1 MAWLCSVSAKK
12 SSPLKHNEQEFLGAS
27 NCPLFATCLL
37 FCLCLCL
44 CLKKAGNIKSPSRLH
59 HVLCS
64 FCAQKAENT
73 QNHNKHRYGVVL
85 VFEDPYIHLICSV
98 QNMFILKTYATL
110 ICGLLKSEQYVY
122 HILLFGGSFLKLSS
136 HPHISKP
143 SISDKH
149 GSVWYYLKLHNTTTV
164 D

>member
-1 MAWLCSVSAKK
+1 MSSVLSL
-12 SSPLKHNEQEFLGAS
+12 PLPQ
-27 NCPLFATCLL
+27 
-37 FCLCLCL
+37 
-44 CLKKAGNIKSPSRLH
+44 KAGNTKSHGRLY

-73 QNHNKHRYGVVL
+73 QNYYKHGYGVVL

-110 ICGLLKSEQYVY
+110 ICGLLKSEQHVY